1 MRHLIRFTLLAS
13 VFTLIWACNNQP
25 TGLVGEDQPQ
35 SNSQLDKFGASA
47 ISEQGEAE
55 FEITL
60 ENMTPATGPG
70 ASQPFAPPVFASHTP
85 LFHIFKLGKY
95 ASDELAQ
102 IAEDAVSGPMLEMLD
117 NSGRVYN
124 VAQGDGV
131 VFPGSSITIKIMAKP
146 GFHKLS
152 LVSMLVNTND
162 AFTGIDALRLPR
174 SGSKTVYLRAYDAGS
189 EKNTEMASD
198 IPGPCCG
205 NPFVRVPSH
214 DRIKHHRGIR
224 GTGDL
229 DPAIYGW
236 EEPVAK
242 LTITRVN

>member
-13 VFTLIWACNNQP
+13 VFTLIWACNDHP
-25 TGLVGEDQPQ
+25 TGVSDNAQPE
-35 SNSQLDKFGASA
+35 SNAQLEKFGASA
-47 ISEQGEAE
+47 LSEQGEVE

-70 ASQPFAPPVFASHTP
+70 ASQPFAPPVFATHTP

-102 IAEDAVSGPMLEMLD
+102 IAEDAVSGPMVEML
-117 NSGRVYN
+117 NKSQRVYM

-131 VFPGSSITIKIMAKP
+131 VFPGSSTTIKIMAKP

-162 AFTGIDALRLPR
+162 AFTGIDGLRLPR
-174 SGSKTVYLRAYDAGS
+174 EGSQVYYLKAFDAGT
-189 EKNTEMASD
+189 EKNTEMAAH

-214 DRIKHHRGIR
+214 DRIIVHRGIR
-224 GTGDL
+224 GVGDL
-229 DPAIYGW
+229 DPDIYGW
-236 EEPVAK
+236 EQPIAK
-242 LTITRVN
+242 MTISRVN